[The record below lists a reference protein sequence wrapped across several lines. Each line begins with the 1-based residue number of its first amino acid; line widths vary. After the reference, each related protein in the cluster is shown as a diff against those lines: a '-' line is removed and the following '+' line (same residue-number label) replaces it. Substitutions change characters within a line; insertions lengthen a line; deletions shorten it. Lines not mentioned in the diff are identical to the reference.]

1 MLYLTLSIY
10 TTIYLS
16 LVISI
21 TEIHRKTSKIYKNWI
36 TFYLHF
42 AQCRAIKL
50 SYMYEWNFH
59 ERKSDFYWFWPQKRS
74 EMKGTLTFYS
84 LGLVVCALC
93 LYKVIAMF
101 VNSNST
107 VWKIRN
113 FFCPSNFYVKLILAN
128 MDFDKL
134 KYSQN
139 CTKFQLSKCTNI
151 GLT

>member
-1 MLYLTLSIY
+1 MESWSVIKLHQYCDNAVFDIICLYCNLSIF
-10 TTIYLS
+10 
-16 LVISI
+16 
-21 TEIHRKTSKIYKNWI
+21 TEILKKTSKIWWKIYKNWV

-42 AQCRAIKL
+42 SQCRAIKL

-101 VNSNST
+101 VNSNGT
-107 VWKIRN
+107 VLKIRN
-113 FFCPSNFYVKLILAN
+113 FTRHS
-128 MDFDKL
+128 DFTW
-134 KYSQN
+134 N
-139 CTKFQLSKCTNI
+139 WF
-151 GLT
+151 